1 MTGRA
6 HSLPAWIAGRR
17 LETMM
22 SRQNTLALAVLAL
35 CACADEAPV
44 AEPNEPMAEV
54 VGAGLTGIRGAL
66 MASTPAILDPVVEAP
81 ETPVQWT
88 FSPPQLQV
96 FRATAVLLSATAAL
110 ADRPKAT
117 CRWNFGDGTPMLE
130 GCDVSHTFHGG
141 QADQLVTLNVT
152 DGAWSNK
159 STRTLPLERLP
170 VDPTFGKTEER
181 VGDAPGNALPEH
193 PALGASNL
201 RIAILA
207 DSAAKGGVHADVSGA
222 VEQLIDT
229 VRPGLVIH
237 AGGMVTPE
245 AKSEEW
251 KDVQSSVVDPLERAS
266 IPVVTAL
273 SPTDKAAGAKVP
285 AARIQLLDDAH
296 YPERYTFTIQGAF
309 FLVFGA
315 GVDGV
320 SEDTIRWMRDQ
331 LGQSRIYEAR
341 YVISHLPLH
350 KFGDLHVG
358 SLDKR
363 FRLYEVFLR
372 SRVTALFSAG
382 YRVYFKGR
390 YGALPVVSVGALAGP
405 GGSLSGVDFEQPS
418 SFVVVDQVDGV
429 PERIFAVV
437 GPDFTRTF
445 DESNLPEN
453 VEVYTR

>member
-1 MTGRA
+1 
-6 HSLPAWIAGRR
+6 
-17 LETMM
+17 MM
-22 SRQNTLALAVLAL
+22 NRSTTVALVLLTL
-35 CACADEAPV
+35 CACADETPV
-44 AEPNEPMAEV
+44 ASPSESMPEV
-54 VGAGLTGIRGAL
+54 EGVGLTGIRGAL
-66 MASTPAILDPVVEAP
+66 MASSPAILDPVIEVP
-81 ETPVQWT
+81 ESPVQWT
-88 FSPPQLQV
+88 FAPPQLQV
-96 FRATAVLLSATAAL
+96 FRATAVHLSATAAL

-117 CRWNFGDGTPMLE
+117 CRWNFGDGSPTVE

-159 STRTLPLERLP
+159 STRTVPLERLP
-170 VDPTFGKTEER
+170 VDPTFGAKESDS
-181 VGDAPGNALPEH
+181 GSAGGNALPDR

-201 RIAILA
+201 RIAIVA
-207 DSAAKGGVHADVSGA
+207 DSAAKGGVHADVSDA
-222 VEQLIDT
+222 IEQLIET
-229 VRPGLVIH
+229 VRPGLVVH
-237 AGGMVTPE
+237 AGGLVTAE
-245 AKSEEW
+245 AKAEQW
-251 KDVQSSVVDPLERAS
+251 KDVQSSMVEPLERAS
-266 IPVVTAL
+266 IPMVTAL
-273 SPTDKAAGAKVP
+273 SPADRSAGAKVP
-285 AARIQLLDDAH
+285 PARIQLLDGGH
-296 YPERYTFTIQGAF
+296 YPERYTFTSQGAF

-315 GVDGV
+315 GADGV

-363 FRLYEVFLR
+363 FRLYEIFLR

-405 GGSLSGVDFEQPS
+405 GGTLSGVDFEQPS
-418 SFVVVDQVDGV
+418 SFVVVDQIDGV
-429 PERIFAVV
+429 PERIFAVS

>member
-1 MTGRA
+1 MMN
-6 HSLPAWIAGRR
+6 RR
-17 LETMM
+17 T
-22 SRQNTLALAVLAL
+22 TLALALFTL
-35 CACADEAPV
+35 YACADASPV
-44 AEPNEPMAEV
+44 AEPAKPMPEI
-54 VGAGLTGIRGAL
+54 VGVGLTGIRGAL
-66 MASTPAILDPVVEAP
+66 MASSPAILDPTVEVP
-81 ETPVQWT
+81 EAPVQWV
-88 FSPPQLQV
+88 FSPPELQV
-96 FRATAVLLSATAAL
+96 FRATAVHLTAAVAL

-117 CRWNFGDGTPMLE
+117 CRWNFGDGSPTVE

-170 VDPTFGKTEER
+170 VDPTLGEKEAL
-181 VGDAPGNALPEH
+181 VGEAAGNALPNR

-201 RIAILA
+201 RIAIVA
-207 DSAAKGGVHADVSGA
+207 DSAAQGGVHADVSAA
-222 VEQLIDT
+222 VEQIIET
-229 VRPGLVIH
+229 VRPGLVVH
-237 AGGMVTPE
+237 AGGLVTAE
-245 AKSEEW
+245 AKGQEW
-251 KDVQSSVVDPLERAS
+251 EDVRSAMVEPLERAS
-266 IPVVTAL
+266 IPMVTAL
-273 SPTDKAAGAKVP
+273 SPADKAAGAKIP
-285 AARIQLLDDAH
+285 ATRIQLLDGAH
-296 YPERYTFTIQGAF
+296 YPERYTFTSQGAF
-309 FLVFGA
+309 FLVFGS
-315 GVDGV
+315 GTDGV

-363 FRLYEVFLR
+363 FRLYEIFLR

-390 YGALPVVSVGALAGP
+390 YGALPVVSVGSLAGP
-405 GGSLSGVDFEQPS
+405 GGALSGVDFEQPS
-418 SFVVVDQVDGV
+418 SFVVVDQIDGV
-429 PERIFAVV
+429 PERIFAVA